1 MAELLKNENFVWF
14 IMSLIVLGVSQLLK
28 LPIKLLTKK
37 FIKKDNVRSRVNI
50 CIMLIPLTLGI
61 LCDWLYCSLYLHI
74 AFSVI
79 EGLKIGGTAVT
90 LYGVIEKAF
99 KGKQSTETTE
109 TLKLVEN
116 ITKDGKVD
124 KSDTQSIKD
133 FAEKLNSVK

>member
-14 IMSLIVLGVSQLLK
+14 VMSLIVLGLSQLLK
-28 LPIKLLTKK
+28 LPIKALTKK
-37 FIKKDNVRSRVNI
+37 FIKKETVRSRVNI
-50 CIMLIPLTLGI
+50 TIMLIPLALGI
-61 LCDWLYCSLYLHI
+61 VCDWLYCSLYLHI

-124 KSDTQSIKD
+124 KTDSQSVKD
-133 FAEKLNSVK
+133 FVDKLNKVQ